1 MSVYINKDKISKV
14 YFGGDNIVKIYKG
27 RDLVF
32 GDDGGGGDEGYWI
45 RAKLPSDVATYNSIF
60 YGIHKSGSFMLN
72 FYPTSALTAGTHR
85 FNDTNTSTVTALSD
99 AIGLSLIDDKVSTTK
114 PSLSPI
120 TELKVLPSY
129 TKQFNTIYSFNGNTT
144 IQSIDMSD
152 ITLEGLTSM
161 DYFFR
166 DCTNLTSVNLSN
178 FSAPNIKSMFS
189 MFGLNYKLTSI
200 NLEGINVPNVRDITH
215 ICSFIEI
222 IEELDLSPLQVE
234 VYHVSYLVYYCT
246 KLKSLNVSSITLI
259 KNVYGSTDM
268 TSPFEKCPVL
278 SNIIFGEG
286 WGKSPAKGLTLDLST
301 CNADNNYQFTDE
313 TWNSLLTLYDRAT
326 NGLPTMTI
334 KIKSSSNFPS
344 GWVSKMTAK
353 GYTISYG

>member
-32 GDDGGGGDEGYWI
+32 GDDGGGDEGYWI
-45 RAKLPSDVATYNSIF
+45 RAKLPSDVTTYNSIF
-60 YGIHKSGSFMLN
+60 YGIYKSGSFMLN

-85 FNDTNTSTVTALSD
+85 FNDTNTSTVTALSN
-99 AIGLSLIDDKVSTTK
+99 AIGLSLIDDKVSTPTY
-114 PSLSPI
+114 SPI

-152 ITLEGLTSM
+152 ITLEGLTTM
-161 DYFFR
+161 KEFFHG
-166 DCTNLTSVNLSN
+166 CTNLTSVNLSN
-178 FSAPNIKSMFS
+178 FSAPNLTSMYN
-189 MFGLNYKLTSI
+189 MFGLNYNTTSI
-200 NLEGINVPNVRDITH
+200 NIEGINVPNVRDITFAF
-215 ICSFIEI
+215 SDNTI

-234 VYHVSYLVYYCT
+234 VYYVSYLVYYCT

-259 KNVYGSTDM
+259 KNDYGSTSM

-301 CNADNNYQFTDE
+301 CNADNKYQFTDE